1 MDKVIQILKLLPA
14 LFAAI
19 KAVEEALPMAGMGS
33 EKLSLIREI
42 MEGTHEA
49 VSEIWPAVAV
59 AVSKIV
65 GLFNK
70 AGVFN
75 K

>member
-19 KAVEEALPMAGMGS
+19 KAVEDALPMAGMGN
-33 EKLSLIREI
+33 EKLTLIREI
-42 MEGTHEA
+42 MESTHDA
-49 VSEIWPAVAV
+49 VSDLWPSIAAAVG
-59 AVSKIV
+59 KIV
-65 GLFNK
+65 ALFNK